1 MRTAP
6 ADPRCPGRGAA
17 ASGPEPSGH
26 DGAASTPGHLG
37 TARVFALGA
46 TLALSLAVLALSLA
60 ALGCDT
66 APRPD
71 PDSGPARKPAAEG
84 DPAAAARVVTDLLA
98 ALRKQD
104 CTALL
109 PLLGGPV
116 AARLQGK
123 DCKEV
128 IAGERLAKI
137 GGVRVGEARRDG
149 RDPRA
154 FMVPV
159 HLGHTPDAPLVLLR
173 VELSNG
179 EYRVVEM

>member
-17 ASGPEPSGH
+17 ATGPEPSDH

-46 TLALSLAVLALSLA
+46 ALALSLAVL
-60 ALGCDT
+60 GCDT
-66 APRPD
+66 APAPGSD
-71 PDSGPARKPAAEG
+71 PAQKSAAEG

-109 PLLGGPV
+109 PLLGGSV
-116 AARLQGK
+116 ATRLQGK

-128 IAGERLAKI
+128 IAAERLAKI